1 MKKIGFLVSVIFL
14 AAKVLNRYPLYS
26 LNQSNLMKSIFKTL
40 LACSVLLGAL
50 AGCNNS
56 SSKSDKVTLQLKY
69 EKGFEKTIYTVT
81 KASQGDMMSMNSIME
96 LKFKLDSVMGDT
108 YRFLVDVNRIT
119 SYSKMYD
126 EVEDYDSDKPESKM
140 TEDEKAVHADFRDV
154 LESEFFIEIDKQG
167 KIIKPF
173 YYKNGTLYSGDIIE
187 MATIQILFPD
197 HEIEIGDEW
206 KNETTVSLT
215 NQKKQFTYTLKEVND
230 KEIVIEM
237 KAEVE
242 GLKSMTGST
251 VLMGTYHLDRKT
263 NQLIKAVLNS
273 NMSGGGK
280 MNMTIDQK

>member
-1 MKKIGFLVSVIFL
+1 
-14 AAKVLNRYPLYS
+14 
-26 LNQSNLMKSIFKTL
+26 MKSIFKTL

-56 SSKSDKVTLQLKY
+56 SSQSNKITLQLKY

-119 SYSKMYD
+119 SYTKMYD

-140 TEDEKAVHADFRDV
+140 TEDEKALHAEFNDV
-154 LESEFFIEIDKQG
+154 LNSDFYIEINKHG
-167 KIIKPF
+167 KVIKSF
-173 YYKNGTLYSGDIIE
+173 YHKDGTLYSGDIIE
-187 MATIQILFPD
+187 IATIQILFPD

-263 NQLIKAVLNS
+263 NQLIKAVL
-273 NMSGGGK
+273 MCK
-280 MNMTIDQK
+280 

>member
-1 MKKIGFLVSVIFL
+1 
-14 AAKVLNRYPLYS
+14 
-26 LNQSNLMKSIFKTL
+26 MKSIFKTL